1 MTKKIEGEVKD
12 NNYKIHIVASKFN
25 SIIVDRLIEGVVAAL
40 KENNVKEENIT
51 VVYVPGAFEI
61 PIIVKKLCREN
72 LDKNYI
78 DGIITLGCIIKGE
91 TAHFEYVSSPVSHSL
106 NHLSHQYEVPIGF
119 GVLICYEPQQ
129 ANDRSLV
136 NPPTIE
142 NNKGYESAMVVLEMI
157 DVLKKV

>member
-1 MTKKIEGEVKD
+1 MTKKIEGEIKD

-25 SIIVDRLIEGVVAAL
+25 KIIVDRLIEGAIAAL
-40 KENNVKEENIT
+40 KENSVKDENIT

-61 PIIVKKLCREN
+61 PVVVKKLCREN
-72 LDKNYI
+72 LDNNKI
-78 DGIITLGCIIKGE
+78 DGIIALGCVIKGE

-119 GVLICYEPQQ
+119 GVLTCYEPKQ

-136 NPPTIE
+136 NPPTTE

-157 DVLKKV
+157 DVLKRT